1 MSTLSQFF
9 PAGGNVPSNA
19 IPIELL
25 VVGGGGSSGGAEGG
39 GGGGRV
45 IHIHGLYVIPGVAY
59 NVTVG
64 AGGSGS
70 LNGSESSF
78 ASQIFAPGGQGS
90 GQSTA
95 GGSGRGQRGQS
106 YAYGGNLPGRYN
118 ITVANDHLSS
128 KCYFGPDTRV
138 LDLGND
144 GGYGM
149 MTTANALYDLR
160 GGGGG
165 ACSRGGDTV
174 CTMTSTTGFHNGHNG
189 FGGAGYYSDITGTY
203 VYYGGGGNGYNI
215 YTSYVPPAP
224 AGSAYYSAGASNT
237 GQGSGSGPATPSGGS
252 GIVVVAY
259 SSNRSAASTTGSPS
273 TPTRSNYRVYQFTG
287 SGSITFA

>member
-25 VVGGGGSSGGAEGG
+25 IAGGGGASGGSESG

-45 IHIHGLYVIPGVAY
+45 IHIHGLYVIPGVSYA
-59 NVTVG
+59 VTVG
-64 AGGSGS
+64 SGGSSGN
-70 LNGSESSF
+70 NGSESSF
-78 ASQIFAPGGQGS
+78 GNQIFAPGGQGS
-90 GQSTA
+90 GQTLA
-95 GGSGRGQRGQS
+95 GGSGRGQRGSS
-106 YAYGGNLPGRYN
+106 YSYGGNLPGRYN

-149 MTTANALYDLR
+149 IVAANSLYDLR

-174 CTMTSTTGFHNGHNG
+174 CNMNSTSGFYNAYSG

-203 VYYGGGGNGYNI
+203 VYYGGGGNGSSPYA
-215 YTSYVPPAP
+215 TYVPPGP
-224 AGSAYYSAGASNT
+224 PGSAFYSSGTANT
-237 GQGSGSGPATPSGGS
+237 GQGGGNSGSPVNGGS

-259 SSNRSAASTTGSPS
+259 SSNRNAASTTGSPA
-273 TPTRSNYRVYQFTG
+273 TPTRSNYRVYRFTG

>member
-1 MSTLSQFF
+1 MSALSQFF

-25 VVGGGGSSGGAEGG
+25 VVGGGGGSGNSEGG

-45 IHIHGLYVIPGVAY
+45 IHIHGLYVIPGVSY

-64 AGGSGS
+64 AGGSNANSGTD
-70 LNGSESSF
+70 SSF

-90 GQSTA
+90 GSSTA

-106 YAYGGNLPGRYN
+106 YANGGNLPGRYN

-149 MTTANALYDLR
+149 IMTANANNDLR

-165 ACSRGGDTV
+165 ACSRGGDTI
-174 CTMTSTTGFHNGHNG
+174 CNMSSTTQFYNGYHG
-189 FGGAGYYSDITGTY
+189 FGGAGYYCDITGSY
-203 VYYGGGGNGYNI
+203 VYYGGGGNGYSP
-215 YTSYVPPAP
+215 YTAYVPPGP
-224 AGSAYYSAGASNT
+224 PGSAQFTNGAANT
-237 GQGSGSGPATPSGGS
+237 GQGAGNAGTARSGGS